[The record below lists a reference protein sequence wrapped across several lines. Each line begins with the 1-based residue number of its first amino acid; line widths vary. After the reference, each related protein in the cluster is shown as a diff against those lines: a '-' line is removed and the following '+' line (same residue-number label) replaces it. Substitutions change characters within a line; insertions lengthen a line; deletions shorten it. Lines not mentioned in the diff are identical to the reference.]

1 MELEIE
7 YVRPDSLEPAPY
19 NPRTIRPRALRGLAA
34 LMDRHGFVDPV
45 IARRGDRLIL
55 GGHQRL
61 AANALRAEPDAL
73 VPVVFLDGIDDDHAK
88 ALNVALNN
96 PGVQGRFDLDKLAGV
111 LGELSTAGLGLPE
124 LTGLDP
130 GEIADLTADSGGD
143 LLSPVMEGG
152 PGAPDAVSGPEPAG
166 PEPHGDVVLVF
177 ELSHEQY
184 AGAKKHFD
192 HLIATHNLPCRV
204 RMEDRG

>member
-7 YVRPDSLEPAPY
+7 YVRPDSLKPAPY

-73 VPVVFLDGIDDDHAK
+73 VPVIFLAGIDDDHAK

-96 PGVQGRFDLDKLAGV
+96 PGVQGRFDLDKLAV
-111 LGELSTAGLGLPE
+111 LVGELSTAGLELPE

-130 GEIADLTADSGGD
+130 QEIADLTEDAEGD
-143 LLSPVMEGG
+143 VLSPVM
-152 PGAPDAVSGPEPAG
+152 PERAG
-166 PEPHGDVVLVF
+166 PEPRAEVVLVF
-177 ELSHEQY
+177 ELSEEQY

-192 HLIATHNLPCRV
+192 HLIATHNLPCHV
-204 RMEDRG
+204 RMGDEG

>member
-7 YVRPDSLEPAPY
+7 YVRPDSLNPAPY

-45 IARRGDRLIL
+45 IARRSDRLIL

-61 AANALRAEPDAL
+61 AANALRADPDAL

-96 PGVQGRFDLDKLAGV
+96 PGVQGRFDLDKLAAV
-111 LGELSTAGLGLPE
+111 VGELSTAGLELPE

-130 GEIADLTADSGGD
+130 DEIADLTADAEGD
-143 LLSPVMEGG
+143 VLSPVMEEG
-152 PGAPDAVSGPEPAG
+152 PGAADAVADLEPVGPEPQA
-166 PEPHGDVVLVF
+166 DVVLVF
-177 ELSHEQY
+177 ELSREQY
-184 AGAKKHFD
+184 ADAKKHFD

-204 RMEDRG
+204 RMEDTG